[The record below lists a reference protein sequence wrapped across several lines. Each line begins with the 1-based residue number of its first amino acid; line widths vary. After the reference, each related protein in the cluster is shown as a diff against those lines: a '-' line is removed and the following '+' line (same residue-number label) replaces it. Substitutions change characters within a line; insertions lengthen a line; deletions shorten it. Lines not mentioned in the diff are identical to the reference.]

1 MFVVTSHSFDVCC
14 DVTVLMFVVTSCRTK
29 MNTAKVKIDRW
40 KALMADIKVKEAN
53 GEDVSA
59 LQKYFHFYVT
69 FNASTYE
76 KEPFER

>member
-1 MFVVTSHSFDVCC
+1 
-14 DVTVLMFVVTSCRTK
+14 MFVVTSCRTK

-59 LQKYFHFYVT
+59 LQKYLRLYFT
-69 FNASTYE
+69 F
-76 KEPFER
+76 

>member
-1 MFVVTSHSFDVCC
+1 
-14 DVTVLMFVVTSCRTK
+14 

-59 LQKYFHFYVT
+59 LQKYLRLYFT
-69 FNASTYE
+69 F
-76 KEPFER
+76 